1 MVNVPLPLPRT
12 VVSSSSAGW
21 SASWADSR
29 GIACVEAVK
38 FMTTYHNDTIM
49 VTRNGREIH
58 VNADEET
65 LIVGD
70 VHAHNQEERSE
81 IKGSV
86 VVREGGRVVVNDM
99 DVENTIDGLSNDMD
113 VENTDDGACGIGE
126 SAHGCNVHECD
137 YGVLERKRLR
147 YRRMPE
153 LRK

>member
-1 MVNVPLPLPRT
+1 
-12 VVSSSSAGW
+12 
-21 SASWADSR
+21 
-29 GIACVEAVK
+29 
-38 FMTTYHNDTIM
+38 MTTYHNDTIM

-99 DVENTIDGLSNDMD
+99 DVEDTIDGLSDEMASLRAMATEGGTGKLRSRA
-113 VENTDDGACGIGE
+113 VSTAC
-126 SAHGCNVHECD
+126 SATCTAA
-137 YGVLERKRLR
+137 R
-147 YRRMPE
+147 
-153 LRK
+153 

>member
-1 MVNVPLPLPRT
+1 
-12 VVSSSSAGW
+12 
-21 SASWADSR
+21 
-29 GIACVEAVK
+29 
-38 FMTTYHNDTIM
+38 MTTYHNDTIM

-99 DVENTIDGLSNDMD
+99 DVENTIDGLSDEM
-113 VENTDDGACGIGE
+113 A
-126 SAHGCNVHECD
+126 S
-137 YGVLERKRLR
+137 LR
-147 YRRMPE
+147 AMSD
-153 LRK
+153 KIT